1 IKAGK
6 KDLALAS
13 LRALHKKNQ
22 NSAYIPFL
30 MGNIYF
36 DRKWWSVAMDHYQLA
51 IKKNSGYRKN
61 GTLNRNVIRM
71 LASTKTRQRATNFLR
86 GIIGKYAAP
95 HLRRAA
101 KNEKNPVVR
110 KHAAT

>member
-1 IKAGK
+1 MTDTDTPPPPAPQMAKTINGAVRLIKAGK

-51 IKKNSGYRKN
+51 IKKNSGNDR
-61 GTLNRNVIRM
+61 L
-71 LASTKTRQRATNFLR
+71 S
-86 GIIGKYAAP
+86 
-95 HLRRAA
+95 
-101 KNEKNPVVR
+101 
-110 KHAAT
+110 